1 MRADSTSLILV
12 GIRRRKVMQVNIRNL
27 QTLFMNQVRYE
38 IPLYQRRYVWEQ
50 EDQWDPLWED
60 VRNTSE
66 EFLENG
72 STSPH
77 FLGAVVL
84 QNQPQSA
91 GNLSVWSVVD
101 GQQRLTTMQLLL
113 DAVQEVLEQRGHKDA
128 AARLEVLV
136 LNNAAFVGDDSDRYF
151 KVWPTLGDQDAFR
164 HTMHNRWTSDKFKSA
179 RIVRGHEFFKLQ
191 ANQWLD
197 EYPEQTEARVYALEH
212 AVTYLLQMVVIDLD
226 PNEEPHVIFETLNA
240 RGTPLLQSELIKNM
254 LLYEAGRTGST
265 NTSKLWSFDDD
276 WWRREVR
283 QGRLVRPRSDIFL
296 NYWLIM
302 RTQKE
307 VAHNNVFRDFRFY
320 GDFDSSASNEKAV
333 KKAEAI
339 ADDLCNTGQSFVRME
354 NAEIPEMEVFLY
366 RRGVMQVGVLT
377 PVLLWLVSS
386 NVPEEQLQK
395 GIRTLE
401 SYLIRRMVCRMTT
414 KDYNRLFLG
423 LLGELERIGA
433 DKAGDT
439 IFEYLRGQD
448 ADSRL
453 WPGDKDVE
461 ETFISSPL
469 YRLLTRGRLR
479 IVLEAIEVELQT
491 NRAAIQSVPRNL
503 TIEHI
508 MPQAWGENWDLPID
522 AEDQTQAR
530 IDRNRMLHTI
540 GNLTLA
546 NNRLNPSL
554 SNRPWSEKSE
564 ILRKHFNL
572 FLNKEIV
579 DEPEWNEDKIKERSR
594 HLAQVAIKVWPHADG
609 I

>member
-1 MRADSTSLILV
+1 
-12 GIRRRKVMQVNIRNL
+12 MQVNIRNL

-60 VRNTSE
+60 VQNTSE

-84 QNQPQSA
+84 QNQPQAA
-91 GNLSVWSVVD
+91 GNLSIWSVVD

-113 DAVQEVLEQRGHKDA
+113 DAVQEVLEQRGHSDA

-136 LNNAAFVGDDSDRYF
+136 LNNQALVGDDSDRYF
-151 KVWPTLGDQDAFR
+151 KVWPTMGDQNAFR
-164 HTMHNRWTSDKFKSA
+164 HTMHNHLPNEEYQNA
-179 RIVRGHEFFKLQ
+179 RIVRAHEFFKLQ
-191 ANQWLD
+191 INQWLD
-197 EYPEQTEARVYALEH
+197 EFCEQTEVRVYALEH

-226 PNEEPHVIFETLNA
+226 TNEEPHVIFETLNA

-265 NTSKLWSFDDD
+265 DTSKLWSFDED

-296 NYWLIM
+296 NYWLAM
-302 RTQKE
+302 RTQRE
-307 VAHNNVFRDFRFY
+307 VAHNNVFRDFRMY
-320 GDFDSSASNEKAV
+320 GNFDSSKSDEKAV
-333 KKAEAI
+333 KEAESI
-339 ADDLCNTGQSFVRME
+339 ACDLRNAGQSFVRME
-354 NAEIPEMEVFLY
+354 NAEIPEIEVFLY

-377 PVLLWLVSS
+377 PVLLWLISS
-386 NVPEEQLQK
+386 DVPEEQLQK
-395 GIRTLE
+395 GIRALE

-423 LLGELERIGA
+423 LLGELERGEA
-433 DKAGDT
+433 VKAGDT
-439 IFEYLRGQD
+439 ILEYLRGQD
-448 ADSRL
+448 AESRI
-453 WPGDKDVE
+453 WPSDDDVE
-461 ETFISSPL
+461 HTFITSPL

-479 IVLEAIEVELQT
+479 IVLEAIEEELQT
-491 NRAAIQSVPRNL
+491 NKAAIQSVPRNL

-508 MPQAWGENWDLPID
+508 MPQAWGENWALPSD
-522 AEDQTQAR
+522 AEDPTQAR
-530 IDRNRMLHTI
+530 IDRNRIIHTI

-554 SNRPWSEKSE
+554 SNRPWDEKSE

-572 FLNKEIV
+572 FLNKGIV
-579 DEPEWNEDKIKERSR
+579 DEPEWNEDRIKIRAQQ
-594 HLAQVAIKVWPHADG
+594 LAQMAINIWPHADK